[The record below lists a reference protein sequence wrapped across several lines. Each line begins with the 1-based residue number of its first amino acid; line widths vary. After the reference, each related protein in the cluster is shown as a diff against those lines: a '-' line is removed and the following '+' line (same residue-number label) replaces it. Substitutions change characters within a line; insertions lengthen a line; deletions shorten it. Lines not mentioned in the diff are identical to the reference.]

1 MAKITS
7 LAKIRDMHDS
17 ERKVA
22 QKAYTQ
28 SQETFEKI
36 ATELYSL
43 LKKKE
48 VAESSFESAIQT
60 STSIEKIKEQSAYIE
75 KLTNQIQTVQLLV
88 QRARN
93 DMNAKQNTLSEA
105 YIEYKKYDKIVELK
119 KEEAQEIE
127 RKQEASFMDEM
138 SMQQFLRQ
146 KQR

>member
-1 MAKITS
+1 MARISS
-7 LAKIRDMHDS
+7 LVKIRDMHDN
-17 ERKVA
+17 ERQIA
-22 QKAYTQ
+22 QKAYTE

-36 ATELYSL
+36 AMELYNL

-48 VAESSFESAIQT
+48 VAENTFDNAIQT

-93 DMNAKQNTLSEA
+93 DMNTKQNKLSEV

-119 KEEAQEIE
+119 QEEAQETV
-127 RKQEASFMDEM
+127 RKQEANFMDEM
-138 SMQQFLRQ
+138 SMQQYLRQ

>member
-1 MAKITS
+1 MAKISS
-7 LAKIRDMHDS
+7 LTKIRDMHDN
-17 ERKVA
+17 EKQVA
-22 QKAYTQ
+22 QKAYAE

-36 ATELYSL
+36 AKELYNL

-48 VAESSFESAIQT
+48 IAESSFENAIQA

-93 DMNAKQNTLSEA
+93 DMNTKQTKLSEA
-105 YIEYKKYDKIVELK
+105 YIEYKKYDKMIDLK
-119 KEEAQEIE
+119 KEKAQAIVK
-127 RKQEASFMDEM
+127 KQEASFMDEM

-146 KQR
+146 NQR